1 MVSSRCLL
9 EFIANLYILVS
20 TIDGST
26 KLSILHETPSASS
39 YKLDAA
45 MTESGAWSPDE
56 HS

>member
-26 KLSILHETPSASS
+26 KLSILHETPTLPSASS

-45 MTESGAWSPDE
+45 MTVSGA
-56 HS
+56 